1 MINATLLKRNAGG
14 TKGGSASIYYLLA
27 QEKLSEEAEQ
37 ASMAVGYYS
46 RSAPSKEAQSK
57 FYGGLAQHLGLAGV
71 RATEELMIPLTDGF
85 DPKTGRALCH
95 GAGDRGQ
102 VKVRFDKPG
111 KAPLRDKDGKVVTY
125 LAGGHRIGFDLTIS
139 APLDISVAFALAS
152 DPAEQEAI
160 HAAHR
165 NAVQRAMEAFEAMSE
180 TRRNK
185 AGKDVIGVDGL
196 IWSSHHHYASRA
208 NEATGEMGPNLHTHN
223 LLYNLS
229 LGNDGEEASLSAEEI
244 YRYRKAM
251 DEVYKTELYQG
262 MKALGYGVD
271 RIRELDDDGQETGRV
286 YARIAGLDEEVTDRY
301 GNRRKEILAYAAK
314 HNVSNQQ
321 ATLATRKDKDEPPY
335 QELIAHWQDTLKGFD
350 VSTESLKQAKGNAHE
365 MQQKSPAELLERLHE
380 TDAIFC
386 DHNLLEVLG
395 QEYAG
400 SVTVAEL
407 YSLVEAFK
415 KEHGLVLVNPTRLH
429 DDDKGDSLAR
439 RHTQERYCA
448 TWMLQIEQEVVA
460 FAIERAK
467 ETHHHVPQAD
477 VDRVVEDYEK
487 AKGFQLSKEQR
498 HALDHITQGSGGV
511 VNLSGLAGTGK
522 TTISECFR
530 AAYESQGFELLGVC
544 VSNAAAEKLEAESGM
559 SSVSM
564 AQMLHDLDKGKMQF
578 RKTDVIVVDE
588 AGMVDARNTHKLF
601 SYAAKAGA
609 KVIMQGDVEQL
620 QPIGAGSGF
629 QLTKSAVGDAKLT
642 EIRRQGKQGDRDTA
656 LSFYATDEHGQV
668 IDLKKA
674 SRSRSQTL
682 DKGNEIKARLLD
694 TIRETATEKDSRERL
709 LHEYF
714 EDPTPMQEKLVIAH
728 TRADVAAL
736 NAGIRAGLKERG
748 ELGQDEVVI
757 EARDKGRKFDLALSK
772 GDQIVFTAKN
782 KDLGVINGTQAVV
795 DNIKP
800 SRAGGYDISVS
811 IRSETKGD
819 GRRLTFN
826 SFEMKSFQHSYAGT
840 VHKSQGQ
847 GKREVYHLAN
857 LGMLDAHSALV
868 AFTRLTKGSY
878 RMYATS
884 DDVERLNERLG
895 LERLK
900 ETVLDAGLVKDTKAA
915 QRSVAKVTLDDLL
928 KKQVGEVEQKASN
941 RPGQQRSGAEV
952 KLDALLKEHQEQ
964 KQAKLAVAKMSESER
979 KARQLLEVFELARG
993 QKAKPVLPVAQPV
1006 QRERVRQGMDR

>member
-1 MINATLLKRNAGG
+1 MINRTTLKRNASGTRGG
-14 TKGGSASIYYLLA
+14 CASIDYLLA
-27 QEKLSEEAEQ
+27 QELAREKARQ
-37 ASMAVGYYS
+37 VVGYYDLP
-46 RSAPSKEAQSK
+46 APSEGAESR
-57 FYGGLAQHLGLAGV
+57 FYGGLAKHQGLAEQ
-71 RATEELMIPLTDGF
+71 RATKELMLPLTDGF

-95 GAGDRGQ
+95 NAGDRGQ
-102 VKVRFDKPG
+102 IRVRKDKTG
-111 KAPLRDKDGKVVTY
+111 KPLQKDGKDVTY

-139 APLDISVAFALAS
+139 APLDCSVAFALAS

-196 IWSSHHHYASRA
+196 IWSSHHHYAARA
-208 NEATGEMGPNLHTHN
+208 DEATGEMGPSLHTHN

-229 LGNDGEEASLSAEEI
+229 LGSDGGEASLSAEEI
-244 YRYRKAM
+244 FRYRKAI

-286 YARIAGLDEEVTDRY
+286 YARIAGLSEEVTDRY

-314 HNVSNQQ
+314 HNVTNQQ

-335 QELIAHWQDTLKGFD
+335 HELIELWHEALKGFD

-365 MQQKSPAELLERLHE
+365 MEQKSPAELLERLHE

-400 SVTVAEL
+400 SVTVPEL
-407 YSLVEAFK
+407 YGLLEAFK
-415 KEHGLVLVNPTRLH
+415 QENNLVHVNPMRLH
-429 DDDKGDSLAR
+429 EDDKGDSLAR

-448 TWMLQIEQEVVA
+448 PWMLQIEQEVVG
-460 FAIERAK
+460 FAIDRAK

-511 VNLSGLAGTGK
+511 CNLSGLAGTGK

-564 AQMLHDLDKGKMQF
+564 AQMLHDLDEGKMQF
-578 RKTDVIVVDE
+578 RKTDIIVVDE

-642 EIRRQGKQGDRDTA
+642 EIRRQGKQEDRDTA
-656 LSFYATDEHGQV
+656 LSFYATDENGQV

-674 SRSRSQTL
+674 SRSRAQTL
-682 DKGNEIKARLLD
+682 NKGNEIKARLLD
-694 TIRETATEKDSRERL
+694 TIRETATEKEARERL

-714 EDPTPMQEKLVIAH
+714 EDPAPMSEKLVIAH

-847 GKREVYHLAN
+847 GKREIYHLAN
-857 LGMLDAHSALV
+857 LGMLDAHSGLV

-884 DDVERLNERLG
+884 EDVERLNERLG

-900 ETVLDAGLVKDTKAA
+900 ETVLDAGLKDDPQRPVVQRLGAAARPTTQRPAA
-915 QRSVAKVTLDDLL
+915 QRTRI
-928 KKQVGEVEQKASN
+928 QG
-941 RPGQQRSGAEV
+941 
-952 KLDALLKEHQEQ
+952 KLDALLKEHAERPKPQR
-964 KQAKLAVAKMSESER
+964 SEGER
-979 KARQLLEVFELARG
+979 KARWLLEVLEPLRRAR
-993 QKAKPVLPVAQPV
+993 KASPKLPAQSPKH
-1006 QRERVRQGMDR
+1006 RQGFSL

>member
-1 MINATLLKRNAGG
+1 MINATTLKRNASGTQGG
-14 TKGGSASIYYLLA
+14 CASIDYLLA
-27 QEKLSEEAEQ
+27 QELAREKARQ
-37 ASMAVGYYS
+37 VVGYYDLP
-46 RSAPSKEAQSK
+46 APSDAAESR
-57 FYGGLAQHLGLAGV
+57 FYGGMAKHLGLAEQ
-71 RATEELMIPLTDGF
+71 RATKELMLPLTDGF

-95 GAGDRGQ
+95 NAGDRGQ
-102 VKVRFDKPG
+102 IRVRKDKTG
-111 KAPLRDKDGKVVTY
+111 QPLQKDGKDVTY
-125 LAGGHRIGFDLTIS
+125 LAGGHRIGYDLTIS
-139 APLDISVAFALAS
+139 APLHCSVAFALAS

-165 NAVQRAMEAFEAMSE
+165 SAVQRAMEAFGAMSE

-185 AGKDVIGVDGL
+185 AGKDAIGVDGL
-196 IWSSHHHYASRA
+196 IWSSHHHYAARA
-208 NEATGEMGPNLHTHN
+208 DEATGEMGPNLHTHN

-229 LGNDGEEASLSAEEI
+229 LGNDGEEATLDASEI
-244 YRYRKAM
+244 FRYRKAM
-251 DEVYKTELYQG
+251 DEVYKTELYHG
-262 MKALGYGVD
+262 MKALGYEVD
-271 RIRELDDDGQETGRV
+271 RVRELDDDGQETGRV
-286 YARIAGLDEEVTDRY
+286 YARIAGLDEEVMGRY

-335 QELIAHWQDTLKGFD
+335 HELIELWQETLKGFD

-365 MQQKSPAELLERLHE
+365 MEQKSPEELLERLHDK
-380 TDAIFC
+380 DAIFC

-400 SVTVAEL
+400 SVSVPEL
-407 YSLVEAFK
+407 YDLVEAFK
-415 KEHGLVLVNPTRLH
+415 KENNLVHVNPMRLH

-448 TWMLQIEQEVVA
+448 PWMLQIEQEVVG
-460 FAIERAK
+460 FAIDRAK

-511 VNLSGLAGTGK
+511 CNLSGLAGTGK
-522 TTISECFR
+522 TTISQCFR
-530 AAYESQGFELLGVC
+530 SCFEGQGFELLGVC

-564 AQMLHDLDKGKMQF
+564 AQMLHDLDEGKMQF

-588 AGMVDARNTHKLF
+588 AGMVDARDTHKLF

-642 EIRRQGKQGDRDTA
+642 EIRRQGKQEDRETA
-656 LSFYATDEHGQV
+656 LSFYATDENGQV

-674 SRSRSQTL
+674 SRSRAQTL

-694 TIRETATEKDSRERL
+694 TICETATEKEARERL
-709 LHEYF
+709 LHDYF
-714 EDPTPMQEKLVIAH
+714 EDPAPMSEKLVIAH

-748 ELGQDEVVI
+748 QLDQDEVVI

-772 GDQIVFTAKN
+772 GDHIVFTAKN

-795 DNIKP
+795 DSINP
-800 SRAGGYDISVS
+800 SRKGGHDITVS

-826 SFEMKSFQHSYAGT
+826 SHEMKALTHSYAGT

-878 RMYATS
+878 RVYATS

-900 ETVLDAGLVKDTKAA
+900 ETVLDAGLVGHKKEEALYSMQVQSPQKPQNQSV
-915 QRSVAKVTLDDLL
+915 QR
-928 KKQVGEVEQKASN
+928 
-941 RPGQQRSGAEV
+941 PPMQRSGIQG
-952 KLDALLKEHQEQ
+952 KLDLLLNEHREQ
-964 KQAKLAVAKMSESER
+964 RQAQAQMSEGER
-979 KARQLLEVFELARG
+979 KAHRLLKVADLAGRR
-993 QKAKPVLPVAQPV
+993 ATSWALPVDYVHSSNRSQ
-1006 QRERVRQGMDR
+1006 QGMVR

>member
-1 MINATLLKRNAGG
+1 MINTTLLKRNAGG

-57 FYGGLAQHLGLAGV
+57 FFGGLAQHLGLAGV

-102 VKVRFDKPG
+102 VKVRFDKTG

-185 AGKDVIGVDGL
+185 AGKDVIGVGEGGL
-196 IWSSHHHYASRA
+196 IWSSHHHYAARA
-208 NEATGEMGPNLHTHN
+208 DEATGEMGPNLHTHN

-229 LGNDGEEASLSAEEI
+229 LGNDGKEASLSAEEI

-365 MQQKSPAELLERLHE
+365 MEQKSPAELLEWLHE

-395 QEYAG
+395 QEYSG
-400 SVTVAEL
+400 SVTVPEL
-407 YSLVEAFK
+407 YGLVEAFK
-415 KEHGLVLVNPTRLH
+415 KEHGLVLVNPMRLH

-448 TWMLQIEQEVVA
+448 PWMLQIEQEVVA

-477 VDRVVEDYEK
+477 VDRVVKDYEK
-487 AKGFQLSKEQR
+487 AKGLQLSQEQR

-530 AAYESQGFELLGVC
+530 AAYATQGFELLGVC

-564 AQMLHDLDKGKMQF
+564 AQMLHDLDKRKMQF

-642 EIRRQGKQGDRDTA
+642 EIRRQGKQEDRETA
-656 LSFYATDEHGQV
+656 LSFYATDESGQI

-674 SRSRSQTL
+674 SRSRAQTL

-694 TIRETATEKDSRERL
+694 TIRETATEKDARERM

-736 NAGIRAGLKERG
+736 NAGIRAWLKERG
-748 ELGQDEVVI
+748 KLDQEEVVI

-795 DNIKP
+795 ENIKP

-811 IRSETKGD
+811 IRSETKAD

-826 SFEMKSFQHSYAGT
+826 SFEMKALTHSYAGT

-868 AFTRLTKGSY
+868 AYTRLTKGSY

-900 ETVLDAGLVKDTKAA
+900 ETVLDAGLKDDPQRPVVQPPGAA
-915 QRSVAKVTLDDLL
+915 ARPTTQRP
-928 KKQVGEVEQKASN
+928 AS
-941 RPGQQRSGAEV
+941 QRTGIQG
-952 KLDALLKEHQEQ
+952 KLDALLKERQEQ
-964 KQAKLAVAKMSESER
+964 KQERVAQAKISEAER
-979 KARQLLEVFELARG
+979 KARQLLEVFKQARR
-993 QKAKPVLPVAQPV
+993 QKALQPTPRV
-1006 QRERVRQGMDR
+1006 QWPTQQPRQRQGFGQ

>member
-1 MINATLLKRNAGG
+1 MINATTLKRNASGTQGG
-14 TKGGSASIYYLLA
+14 CASIDYLLA
-27 QEKLSEEAEQ
+27 QELAREKARQ
-37 ASMAVGYYS
+37 VVGYYNLP
-46 RSAPSKEAQSK
+46 APSDGAESR
-57 FYGGLAQHLGLAGV
+57 FYGGLAKHLGLAEQ
-71 RATEELMIPLTDGF
+71 RATKELMLPLTDGF
-85 DPKTGRALCH
+85 DPKTKRALCH
-95 GAGDRGQ
+95 NAGDRGQ
-102 VKVRFDKPG
+102 MRVRKDKTG
-111 KAPLRDKDGKVVTY
+111 KPLQKDGKDVTY

-160 HAAHR
+160 HTAHR

-196 IWSSHHHYASRA
+196 IWSSHHHYAARA
-208 NEATGEMGPNLHTHN
+208 DEATGEMGPNLHTHN

-229 LGNDGEEASLSAEEI
+229 LGADGEEASLSAEEI
-244 YRYRKAM
+244 FRYRKAM

-286 YARIAGLDEEVTDRY
+286 YARIAGLGEEVTDRY
-301 GNRRKEILAYAAK
+301 GNRRKELLAYAAK

-335 QELIAHWQDTLKGFD
+335 HELIDLWQQTLKGFD
-350 VSTESLKQAKGNAHE
+350 VSTESLKQAKGNAQE
-365 MQQKSPAELLERLHE
+365 MEQKSPAELLERLHE
-380 TDAIFC
+380 MDAIFC

-400 SVTVAEL
+400 SVTVPEL
-407 YSLVEAFK
+407 YDLVQGFK
-415 KEHGLVLVNPTRLH
+415 QENNLVHVNPMRLH

-448 TWMLQIEQEVVA
+448 PWMLQIEQEVVG
-460 FAIERAK
+460 FAIDRAK

-498 HALDHITQGSGGV
+498 NALDHITQGSGGV

-522 TTISECFR
+522 TTISECFK
-530 AAYESQGFELLGVC
+530 AAFETQGFELLGVC

-564 AQMLHDLDKGKMQF
+564 AQMLYDLDGGKMQF
-578 RKTDVIVVDE
+578 RKTDIIVLDE
-588 AGMVDARNTHKLF
+588 AGMVDARSTHRLF
-601 SYAAKAGA
+601 SHAAKSGA
-609 KVIMQGDVEQL
+609 KVILQGDVEQL

-629 QLTKSAVGDAKLT
+629 QLTKGAVGDTKLT
-642 EIRRQGKQGDRDTA
+642 EIRRQGKQEDRETA
-656 LSFYATDEHGQV
+656 LAFYATDENGQI

-674 SRSRSQTL
+674 SRSRAQTL
-682 DKGNEIKARLLD
+682 NKGNEIKARLLD
-694 TIRETATEKDSRERL
+694 NIRETATDKEARERL

-714 EDPTPMQEKLVIAH
+714 QDRAPMSEKLVIAH

-748 ELGQDEVVI
+748 ELDKEEVVI
-757 EARDKGRKFDLALSK
+757 EARDKGRKFNLALSK

-782 KDLGVINGTQAVV
+782 KDMGVINGTQAVV

-800 SRAGGYDISVS
+800 SRKGGHDITVS

-826 SFEMKSFQHSYAGT
+826 SHQMKAFSHSYSGT

-884 DDVERLNERLG
+884 DDVERLHERLG

-900 ETVLDAGLVKDTKAA
+900 ETVLDAGVVGQKIGAA
-915 QRSVAKVTLDDLL
+915 LHPMQVQSPQHQSVQR
-928 KKQVGEVEQKASN
+928 
-941 RPGQQRSGAEV
+941 PPMQRSGIQG
-952 KLDALLKEHQEQ
+952 KLDMIVKEHREQ
-964 KQAKLAVAKMSESER
+964 QQAQAQMSEGER
-979 KARQLLEVFELARG
+979 RARGLLEVFEALRRTPRPQAEP
-993 QKAKPVLPVAQPV
+993 AVPV
-1006 QRERVRQGMDR
+1006 QTPLQRQGITR